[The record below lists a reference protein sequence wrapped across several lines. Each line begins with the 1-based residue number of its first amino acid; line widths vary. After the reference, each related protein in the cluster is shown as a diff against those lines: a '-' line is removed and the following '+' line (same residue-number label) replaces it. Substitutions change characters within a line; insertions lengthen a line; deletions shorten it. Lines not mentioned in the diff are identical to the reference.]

1 MKDLEKLKENHGE
14 LVELVTPSGNTVVI
28 RQQNGEDDGILSNV
42 FNVNKGIAMSA
53 FLSNII
59 IDSSFT
65 PRGTMTVE
73 EVLNL
78 RIADAYF
85 MMIASRIFSLG
96 QLLNFEYKW
105 DGLPEPQPYEEDLNL
120 FIWDYSKPF
129 PSEVTDSDYFK
140 YRIKPI
146 SKETKRELT
155 LNPKGRLVRYSFMT
169 LASEQF
175 LLRLPDEKKSSNSEL
190 LAGNLEENIKGEWVK
205 VENFKFFSSYEMAQM
220 RNDLS
225 INDPALD
232 IISEIKHPSKDTTVL
247 YPIFGSP
254 DFFYPRVI

>member
-14 LVELVTPSGNTVVI
+14 LVELATPSGNIVVL
-28 RQQNGEDDGILSNV
+28 RQQNGEDDDILSNS
-42 FNVNKGIAMSA
+42 FNVSKGISMSA

-65 PRGTMTVE
+65 ERGTMTVN

-85 MMIASRIFSLG
+85 MMVASRIFSLG
-96 QLLNFEYKW
+96 QILNFEYRW
-105 DGLPEPQPYEEDLNL
+105 EGLTVPTSYEEDLNL

-129 PSEVTDSDYFK
+129 PIKETDPDYFK
-140 YRIKPI
+140 FRIKPI
-146 SKETKRELT
+146 SKDTKNELT
-155 LNPKGRLVRYSFMT
+155 IKPKNRKVRYSYMT
-169 LASEQF
+169 LAGEQF
-175 LLRLPDEKKSSNSEL
+175 LLKLPDEKQSRNSEL
-190 LAGNLEENIKGEWVK
+190 LARNLEEFIDGEWIK
-205 VENFKFFSSYEMAQM
+205 VESFKFFSSYEMAQI
-220 RNDLS
+220 RQDVEL
-225 INDPALD
+225 NDPALD
-232 IISEIKHPSKDTTVL
+232 LVSELKHPLKELTVL